1 MANGNDFFLLVFFSL
16 PIGEC
21 ARGRAMVVPLM
32 KKMEFIMRIV
42 RGKSIPHG
50 SGRERNGGRIE
61 IEEGND
67 G

>member
-1 MANGNDFFLLVFFSL
+1 MGMIFSLLVFFSL

-42 RGKSIPHG
+42 RGKSLPHG
-50 SGRERNGGRIE
+50 SG
-61 IEEGND
+61 
-67 G
+67 